1 MKHCSGFIDK
11 IYSLI
16 NTNKNK
22 QFMYGRI
29 EDISKLFEQEDDDDI
44 IHQKDWLK

>member
-1 MKHCSGFIDK
+1 MKHYSGFIDK

-16 NTNKNK
+16 NINKNK
-22 QFMYGRI
+22 QIVYGRI
-29 EDISKLFEQEDDDDI
+29 EDISKLFEQEDDDI

>member
-1 MKHCSGFIDK
+1 MKHCSGFIDE